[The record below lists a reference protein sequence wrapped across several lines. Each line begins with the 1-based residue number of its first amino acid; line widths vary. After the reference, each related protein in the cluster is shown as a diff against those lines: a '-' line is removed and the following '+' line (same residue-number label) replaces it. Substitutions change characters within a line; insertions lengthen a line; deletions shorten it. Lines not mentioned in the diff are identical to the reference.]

1 MRMKKPILHAMP
13 GLEDTSF
20 AIRRNPASTMSVPIN
35 RFSKTVRLI

>member
-1 MRMKKPILHAMP
+1 MKKPILQAMA

-35 RFSKTVRLI
+35 RFSKAVCFI